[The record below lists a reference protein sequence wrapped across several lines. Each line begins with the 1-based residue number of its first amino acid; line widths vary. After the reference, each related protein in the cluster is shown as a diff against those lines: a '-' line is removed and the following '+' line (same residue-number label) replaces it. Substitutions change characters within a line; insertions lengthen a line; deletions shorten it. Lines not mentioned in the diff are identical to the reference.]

1 MLRTPNYNIMD
12 NTTDH
17 FNDQVNVRQ
26 GDDWDWRSIME
37 MNNDQVRLLLLRLR
51 VVYRYK
57 SYMLLYFVLI
67 QVIHTIGSHEFCR
80 KQRPI
85 DDN

>member
-26 GDDWDWRSIME
+26 GDDWDLRSIME
-37 MNNDQVRLLLLRLR
+37 MNNDQVRSLLLRLR

-57 SYMLLYFVLI
+57 
-67 QVIHTIGSHEFCR
+67 
-80 KQRPI
+80 
-85 DDN
+85 